1 MRLSTSGTKMNI
13 FQLYFSHKLRQW
25 SVFVCRPYRMLL
37 NQWFSWFCRPSIRW
51 IQVDILQIEANFT
64 LMYTWSLQTHIIF
77 YAWYLPGSTCFD
89 FVNHDLLNCTHQFR
103 LSVRLSPSLQK
114 HAVRLAP
121 IMSVFTTRQNLIKEC
136 HLTLHVNIRRMT
148 GISSD
153 FIFVLLVFED
163 NRYSNLADTRVCLST
178 CLSVCLSIYTGL

>member
-1 MRLSTSGTKMNI
+1 MVLFCVDFIACCSVSDFPGFVAR
-13 FQLYFSHKLRQW
+13 QLDNSRSIYSKLRPT
-25 SVFVCRPYRMLL
+25 SRISKREVFKHILSFMHDTCQVR
-37 NQWFSWFCRPSIRW
+37 FCK
-51 IQVDILQIEANFT
+51 
-64 LMYTWSLQTHIIF
+64 
-77 YAWYLPGSTCFD
+77 
-89 FVNHDLLNCTHQFR
+89 

-114 HAVRLAP
+114 HVVQLAP

-163 NRYSNLADTRVCLST
+163 NRYSILADTRVCLST
-178 CLSVCLSIYTGL
+178 CLSVCLSIYTGLWR